1 MHMQSANCLAFVLL
15 VQCSL
20 RWTFKSWRSSSWTP
34 KQMIRTFASPRPQSW
49 WRRVNPRS
57 RTSRCVRR
65 NMLNDQRHNFGVVA
79 GQTLRC
85 AEQECARIHSR
96 HRLHQWTR
104 YHPWNRLHGT
114 PKGDADD
121 LLRKRTVK
129 RLLALSSAEGRAA
142 SIACRLQ
149 QHAETVLLPKR
160 RESQF
165 PAQPP
170 QMAVLRHEQSVQE
183 PLNTVQADAEQ
194 ISFCKVYPDGNYAFR
209 GTAIELLGEYWKVP
223 CVNEG
228 QPFTTPRPHLTVRW
242 YLKGSAS
249 GEVAQEMFG

>member
-1 MHMQSANCLAFVLL
+1 MHMQSASCLAFILL
-15 VQCSL
+15 AQCSL
-20 RWTFKSWRSSSWTP
+20 RWTLKPWPATSRTP

-65 NMLNDQRHNFGVVA
+65 NMLNDQRHNFGVAA
-79 GQTLRC
+79 GQTWRC

-96 HRLHQWTR
+96 HRLQQWTR
-104 YHPWNRLHGT
+104 YHSWNRLHVT
-114 PKGDADD
+114 PKSDADD

-129 RLLALSSAEGRAA
+129 RRLALSSAEGRAA

-165 PAQPP
+165 PAQPS
-170 QMAVLRHEQSVQE
+170 QLLVLRHEPFVHE
-183 PLNTVQADAEQ
+183 PLTQ
-194 ISFCKVYPDGNYAFR
+194 CKQTLNRSPSAKYIQMETMRSEVPRLNCTANIGRFR
-209 GTAIELLGEYWKVP
+209 A
-223 CVNEG
+223 
-228 QPFTTPRPHLTVRW
+228 
-242 YLKGSAS
+242 SA
-249 GEVAQEMFG
+249 